1 MVFRKSFAH
10 AWRSSLVAGIS
21 LFLIALGIRLL
32 YLRGAPAWPVSFGDG
47 GFYLWEAS
55 DVLQGDWRNFI
66 VTSAIQGPVYPLLIS
81 LIFLLSGRRAEAIE
95 AITRNPN
102 LLDPN
107 LVMPI
112 QIVQAVLGA
121 LTCVAI
127 AAAGRRTDS
136 RLGRGAG
143 LVGGSFFAILPT
155 HILYTSYTLTEVA
168 ATAIA
173 ATAVS
178 VAIGPPRVRRELG
191 VGLMLGIAT
200 MARIT
205 LAYAAVLVPAS
216 TVFVRD
222 RSNLNRRIAAAG
234 GGLVVVLAI
243 IFAWRSLLIM
253 AAAATQL
260 LGPISA
266 GPFVDAGGIASRID
280 AIVDAADPSHFA
292 WGDDRIPHYRNIVRP
307 DARRLAA
314 KQWTLERDREE
325 SLDQEGIQRW
335 RVPPE
340 ITKVIQGNHVQV
352 NVTAHSLRSG
362 VLPELRYVA
371 PYQSSSSWHQIRP
384 GKTVEVSVPLTV
396 LGNHHFVELRNTDRA
411 VDITKVELVFPRFP
425 ANVSEFLTTIPRI
438 ITNGFMNF
446 WYADKYG
453 NIIGSEEQF
462 PNALIQGFQH
472 ALLVLAA
479 IGAARACVEFGSW
492 VPVLAFWV
500 GGLMVGIDWLEERH
514 NMPFMPA
521 VCLLAGLGVTWLGT
535 RFFIRRSYFYSLP
548 FLIGTALLVL
558 GAMCAA
564 LDALSVPF
572 IAWTPLSNFS
582 LPLALTG
589 ASVLLWNEY
598 SALNPARRLA
608 ALTPIFLFLL
618 AYTCYVST
626 EPTPRWKHHYA
637 DIPRDGTRLVQ
648 GFRLLDLGTG
658 SVVKAAVLLDL
669 EAMDR
674 TAKLVVRLNGTVI
687 GETMENALALYPT
700 DPNVPSDPPYVRPVW
715 DLFAAGYLRPLDT
728 WPQWW
733 EVPFDP
739 RLLTGSNVQIE
750 ISMSQNGP
758 ALRIG
763 TTRGEEPGS
772 FLGPSI
778 SRTSITRWR
787 TTGDWRFWEGFP
799 NAGTIESTMLNENN
813 SRPYG
818 ATLGIRLLT
827 EDRSG
832 NVALY

>member
-1 MVFRKSFAH
+1 MIRKQSYAFPVN
-10 AWRSSLVAGIS
+10 LVITEAS
-21 LFLIALGIRLL
+21 LFLTALGIRLL
-32 YLRGAPAWPVSFGDG
+32 CLRSAPAWPVAFGDAG
-47 GFYLWEAS
+47 VYLLEAS
-55 DVLQGDWRNFI
+55 SLLQGDWRYFL
-66 VTSAIQGPVYPLLIS
+66 VMSGAGPVYPLLIT

-95 AITRNPN
+95 AITGRPALTTA
-102 LLDPN
+102 LLDPT
-107 LVMPI
+107 LLMPI

-127 AAAGRRTDS
+127 AAAGRRTGS

-143 LVGGSFFAILPT
+143 LVGGSLFAILPT
-155 HILYTSYTLTEVA
+155 HLLYTSYIVSEVA

-173 ATAVS
+173 AIAVS
-178 VAIGPPRVRRELG
+178 LAIGSPQVRRELG
-191 VGLMLGIAT
+191 VGLMLGIAST
-200 MARIT
+200 ARIT
-205 LAYAAVLVPAS
+205 LVYAAVLVPAS
-216 TVFVRD
+216 TFFVGD
-222 RSNLNRRIAAAG
+222 KGNLNRRIAAAG
-234 GGLVVVLAI
+234 SGVLVVLAI
-243 IFAWRSLLIM
+243 VLAWCSLVIM
-253 AAAATQL
+253 AGGT
-260 LGPISA
+260 
-266 GPFVDAGGIASRID
+266 PFIGAGGISSRID
-280 AIVDAADPSHFA
+280 AMVDAADASHFA
-292 WGDDRIPHYRNIVRP
+292 WGDDRVPHYRNTPRS
-307 DARRLAA
+307 DSRRFAA
-314 KQWTLERDREE
+314 KQWTLERDRDEF
-325 SLDQEGIQRW
+325 LNQERIQRW

-352 NVTAHSLRSG
+352 NVTARNLGSG

-371 PYQSSSSWHQIRP
+371 PYQSHSPWHQLRT
-384 GKTVEVSVPLTV
+384 GKPLEVSVPLTV
-396 LGNHHFVELRNTDRA
+396 LGNHHFVELRDTDRV

-425 ANVSEFLTTIPRI
+425 ANLSEFLTTIPRI

-453 NIIGSEEQF
+453 NIIGSGEQF
-462 PNALIQGFQH
+462 SNALIQGFQH
-472 ALLVLAA
+472 ALLALAA

-492 VPVLAFWV
+492 APVLAFWV

-521 VCLLAGLGVTWLGT
+521 VCLLAGLAVTWLGT
-535 RFFIRRSYFYSLP
+535 LFWVRRSYSYSPP
-548 FLIGTALLVL
+548 FLIGMALFAL
-558 GAMCAA
+558 GAICAA
-564 LDALSVPF
+564 LDALSVAF

-589 ASVLLWNEY
+589 ASVLLWNER
-598 SALNPARRLA
+598 SALSPARRLA
-608 ALTPIFLFLL
+608 ALTPIFLLLL

-626 EPTPRWKHHYA
+626 EPTPPRWKHYYA
-637 DIPRDGTRLVQ
+637 DIPRDETRLAQ
-648 GFRLLDLGTG
+648 GFRLSDQGTG

-674 TAKLVVRLNGTVI
+674 TANLVVRLNGTVI
-687 GETMENALALYPT
+687 ADTMENARPLYPT
-700 DPNVPSDPPYVRPVW
+700 DPNAPSENPDVRSAW
-715 DLFAAGYLRPLDT
+715 NIYAAGYQRPLDS

-733 EVPFDP
+733 EIHFDP
-739 RLLTGSNVQIE
+739 RLLTGPNVQIE

-763 TTRGEEPGS
+763 STRGGKPGS

-787 TTGDWRFWEGFP
+787 TTGDWRFWESFP
-799 NAGTIESTMLNENN
+799 NAGTIESTMLIQNGNI

-818 ATLGIRLLT
+818 ATLGIRLTT